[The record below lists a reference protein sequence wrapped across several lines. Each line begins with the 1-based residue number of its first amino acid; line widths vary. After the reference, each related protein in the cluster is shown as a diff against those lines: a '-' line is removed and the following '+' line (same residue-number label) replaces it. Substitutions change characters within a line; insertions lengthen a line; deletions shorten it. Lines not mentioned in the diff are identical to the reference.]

1 MFMNQRPLV
10 QGGTLGNSLAVI
22 YTAPVNTTTR
32 ITAASFCNTTD
43 NARTVTVHLVKAG
56 ESPVAANMVINQ
68 YVVGPRETW
77 TSPHLSQVINA
88 GDTLQAMADA
98 AGEIVPYV
106 SGVEMSR

>member
-10 QGGTLGNSLAVI
+10 QGGALGTGVSAI
-22 YTAPVNTTTR
+22 YTVPANTTTR

-56 ESPVAANMVINQ
+56 ESPSAANMVINQ

-77 TSPHLSQVINA
+77 TSPHLSQVLSA
-88 GDTLQAMADA
+88 GDTIQAAADVA
-98 AGEIVPYV
+98 NALVPYV